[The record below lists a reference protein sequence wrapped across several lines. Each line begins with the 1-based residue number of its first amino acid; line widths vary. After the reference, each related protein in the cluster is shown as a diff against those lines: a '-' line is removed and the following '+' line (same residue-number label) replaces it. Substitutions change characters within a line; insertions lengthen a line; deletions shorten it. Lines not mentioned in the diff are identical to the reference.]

1 MKWKVGKSKIHGNG
15 VFATQDIA
23 LGTDIGVS
31 IPMIRDTPRLRMFH
45 RNTFG
50 LLVNDSKTPNAKTV
64 KRGND
69 WHFVAIKPIQEN
81 EEILVDYQ
89 EYLEQV
95 ELESFISGKQVSV
108 V

>member
-1 MKWKVGKSKIHGNG
+1 MKWKVDKSKIHGNG
-15 VFATQDIA
+15 VFATQNITPGMD
-23 LGTDIGVS
+23 LGVS
-31 IPMIRDTPRLRMFH
+31 IPMIRDTPDLRMFH

-64 KRGND
+64 KRGDD
-69 WHFVAIKPIQEN
+69 WHFTAIKPIQEG

-89 EYLEQV
+89 DYIEQV
-95 ELESFISGKQVSV
+95 EIESLVTGKRVSV

>member
-1 MKWKVGKSKIHGNG
+1 MKWKVGKSEIHGNG
-15 VFATQDIA
+15 IFATQNITP
-23 LGTDIGVS
+23 GTDIGVS
-31 IPMIRDTPRLRMFH
+31 IPMIRDTPHLRMFY

-50 LLVNDSKTPNAKTV
+50 LLVNDSKIPNARTV
-64 KRGND
+64 KRGDD
-69 WHFVAIKPIQEN
+69 WHFTAIKSIKEN

-95 ELESFISGKQVSV
+95 ELESFVTGKQVSV